1 MTVISYKPCCLASI
15 VMFASIVSLQ
25 RFQFEAAWVLWRRV
39 GWLKQTLCLS
49 VVNTN
54 ASHSPLNISRLCSPA
69 QEAIDVA
76 GIMHHPRL
84 KRELLIMAHKRC
96 RSFTEFLGRI
106 LGKASLPSVVHC
118 TRMNP
123 VLVDLS
129 ALTLN
134 DIIYGESEGS
144 SSD

>member
-76 GIMHHPRL
+76 GIMHHPKAKERVTNHGIQ
-84 KRELLIMAHKRC
+84 KVSIVHRISWSHPRE
-96 RSFTEFLGRI
+96 G
-106 LGKASLPSVVHC
+106 LP
-118 TRMNP
+118 P
-123 VLVDLS
+123 VS
-129 ALTLN
+129 STLYPDEPRTSGFVGVN
-134 DIIYGESEGS
+134 FE
-144 SSD
+144 